1 MMNVRHGFIMALQ
14 ILVFSVGTANVW
26 STDAVKTENTAVA
39 GKPKMVFEAPTFDF
53 GKIYIGENVVHRF
66 VFKNSGPGELV
77 INSVKS
83 SCGCTAAVVSKTILP
98 KGETG
103 ELEVKFNPGHFVGKV
118 TKSVMVNSND
128 PENPKCKVTITG
140 EVIEEVRVNPKLI
153 NFGIIRRG
161 DSCTKTLE
169 INTVPDLKVK
179 VTKVESPNSYIS
191 IARKSQGETPDDA
204 YQVTFGKY
212 DYLGKVNGMVFVYT
226 SSARQERVDVPFSAE
241 VVGDVTFYPE
251 TLSFGA
257 VYKGQDV
264 KKTVIVN
271 FINKDVRIE
280 KIEAE
285 PGIISYAESTLNA
298 TSRKIDVR
306 FSDEGRTP
314 GKVTG
319 SLKIHTTSAIQPLL
333 VIPILGEIKG

>member
-1 MMNVRHGFIMALQ
+1 MRNMRNWFIMFLQ
-14 ILVFSVGTANVW
+14 MLVVSAGSAGVCSA
-26 STDAVKTENTAVA
+26 DAVNVENTVA
-39 GKPKMVFEAPTFDF
+39 AEKPKIVFEEPTFDF
-53 GKIYIGENVVHRF
+53 GKIYLGENVVHRF
-66 VFKNSGPGELV
+66 VFKNSGTGELA
-77 INSVKS
+77 ISSVKS
-83 SCGCTAAVVSKTILP
+83 SCGCTAAVASKTNIL

-103 ELEVKFNPGHFVGKV
+103 EIEVKFNPGHFVGKV

-128 PENPKCKVTITG
+128 PDNPKCKITITG
-140 EVIEEVRVNPKLI
+140 EVMEEVRVNPKLI
-153 NFGIIRRG
+153 NFGIIRKG

-169 INTVPDLKVK
+169 INTVPELKVE
-179 VTKVESPNSYIS
+179 VTKVESPNPYIS
-191 IARKSQGETPDDA
+191 IARKNQDETPNDA

-226 SSARQERVDVPFSAE
+226 SSKRQERVDVPFSAE
-241 VVGDVTFYPE
+241 VVGDLTFYPE

-306 FSDEGRTP
+306 FRDDARAP

-319 SLKIHTTSAIQPLL
+319 SLKIHTTSATQPLL